1 VHVATE
7 SHNGTWRLIV
17 EDQGKGIPAS
27 ERERIFEPYYRG
39 AGERRARGAGLGLAI
54 CRYIVERHGGHIGVA
69 PAPGGGNRF
78 WFTLPA

>member
-1 VHVATE
+1 VTVGVGRTGAR
-7 SHNGTWRLIV
+7 WRFCV
-17 EDQGKGIPAS
+17 DS
-27 ERERIFEPYYRG
+27 EGPTISAEQRERIFEPYYRG

-78 WFTLPA
+78 WFTLSA